1 MEQIQA
7 IPQTDTPPT
16 TPTEQ
21 TLNRLSR
28 CISMI
33 LHPLTI
39 PMWAGIILLFGN
51 TFDGINAHKYQVVFL
66 SCPGSQHVGIPA
78 FCIGM
83 LRMFHLIPDLRLIE
97 PRQRLIPMLIV
108 LLGYISCLMM
118 RMS

>member
-51 TFDGINAHKYQVVFL
+51 TLMASMPMNIKWFFL
-66 SCPGSQHVGIPA
+66 AVLALNTWGIPA

-118 RMS
+118 L